1 MDDIVDH
8 ESYSDDEVMFV
19 REEMEEGETAE
30 EMRQDSGEGTSID
43 SGESSRGMPD
53 CEEGDVVISEGTQD
67 NSDVVESERVYH
79 SVVDVDNSVVDLDMS
94 DNLDSDH
101 TIVDVSASDDSV
113 LGNDSVVTIPY
124 EDENALSD
132 SEDESEN
139 IGRRSQRQTAAPL
152 ELTYNDL
159 GDPVWERRT
168 LR

>member
-1 MDDIVDH
+1 MVD
-8 ESYSDDEVMFV
+8 
-19 REEMEEGETAE
+19 
-30 EMRQDSGEGTSID
+30 
-43 SGESSRGMPD
+43 
-53 CEEGDVVISEGTQD
+53 
-67 NSDVVESERVYH
+67 H

-94 DNLDSDH
+94 DNSDSDH
-101 TIVDVSASDDSV
+101 TIVDGSASDDSV

-124 EDENALSD
+124 EDENALGD